1 MLELK
6 SVERLLQLLHLLL
19 RLKLLLLQLT
29 DFQLRKK
36 TEHVEAEVQSSSVM
50 NT

>member
-29 DFQLRKK
+29 DFQLR
-36 TEHVEAEVQSSSVM
+36 
-50 NT
+50 NTQNTLRLKFRVLL